1 MRIADKMN
9 YEQVTSNLGRNRS
22 EMSELQNQAALQKKV
37 TKPSDDPLGAARV
50 LNMRTEINGNNQFLK
65 SISNAKAFLE
75 YSEESLG
82 ELSEVLIRAKELA
95 INQANDA
102 SAGPKSRELV
112 ASEVTQLHAQT
123 VQIGNRKLADRFLF
137 GGFRTTQ
144 PPFDPEGQY
153 HGDNGSMEIIIDKE
167 AKLAMNIPGNLVFL
181 GRVLKAPADA
191 GPDSSQNPQKL
202 ENPEH
207 LQNLSRSSAPADSQS
222 KIKPGSEKPLREYK
236 ASPTQDYELPALRA
250 PAQEKK
256 VGLASAEDLSRK
268 AAEREEKLAER
279 GINIFKTLKSF
290 ETALRTNDKPGIQ
303 ESIDKLDTALEQVV
317 LSRAE
322 LGSRIGTLNAATDS
336 ISKGTIDARTMA
348 SNIEDADTFQLVS
361 EINKSES
368 ALKATLATSGK
379 LVQPSLLDFLR

>member
-9 YEQVTSNLGRNRS
+9 YEQVTNNLGRNRS

-50 LNMRTEINGNNQFLK
+50 LNMRTEVNGNTQYLK

-82 ELSEVLIRAKELA
+82 ELTEVLVRAKELA

-102 SAGPKSRELV
+102 SSGPKSRELV
-112 ASEVTQLHAQT
+112 ASELAQLHSQS
-123 VQIGNRKLADRFLF
+123 VQIGNRKLGDRFLF

-144 PPFDPEGQY
+144 APFDPDGKY

-181 GRVLKAPADA
+181 GRAMKAPADA
-191 GPDSSQNPQKL
+191 GPDSSQDFL
-202 ENPEH
+202 H
-207 LQNLSRSSAPADSQS
+207 SQGQEPHS
-222 KIKPGSEKPLREYK
+222 KIKPLHQYK
-236 ASPTQDYELPALRA
+236 TIAPQDYELPPMRA
-250 PAQEKK
+250 PAQE
-256 VGLASAEDLSRK
+256 RK
-268 AAEREEKLAER
+268 ASQESTEEINRKNDELQEKLEKK
-279 GINIFKTLKSF
+279 GINVFNVLKSF
-290 ETALRTNDKPGIQ
+290 ETALHTNDKQTIQ

-317 LSRAE
+317 LARAE
-322 LGSRIGTLNAATDS
+322 LGSRVGTLNAATES
-336 ISKGTIDARTMA
+336 ISKGTIDAKTMA

-379 LVQPSLLDFLR
+379 MVQPSLLDFLR

>member
-9 YEQVTSNLGRNRS
+9 YEQVTSNLGRNRT

-50 LNMRTEINGNNQFLK
+50 LNMRTEIGGNTQFLK

-82 ELSEVLIRAKELA
+82 ELSEVLVRAKELA

-102 SAGPKSRELV
+102 SSGPKSRELV
-112 ASEVTQLHAQT
+112 ASEVAQLHSQS
-123 VQIGNRKLADRFLF
+123 VQIGNRKLGDRFLF
-137 GGFRTTQ
+137 GGFRTTHA
-144 PPFDPEGQY
+144 PFDPEGKY
-153 HGDNGSMEIIIDKE
+153 HGDNGLMEIIIDKE

-181 GRVLKAPADA
+181 GRAMKAPADA
-191 GPDSSQNPQKL
+191 GPDSSQNLISPA
-202 ENPEH
+202 ETH
-207 LQNLSRSSAPADSQS
+207 L
-222 KIKPGSEKPLREYK
+222 KTKPIHEYK
-236 ASPTQDYELPALRA
+236 AMPAQDYELPAMRA

-256 VGLASAEDLSRK
+256 VSAESTQEVNRK
-268 AAEREEKLAER
+268 AKELEEKLSER
-279 GINIFKTLKSF
+279 GINIFNVLKSF
-290 ETALRTNDKPGIQ
+290 ETALRTNDKPTIQ

-322 LGSRIGTLNAATDS
+322 LGSRVGTLNAATDS
-336 ISKGTIDARTMA
+336 ISKGTIDAKTMA

-361 EINKSES
+361 DINKSES